1 VTPAASAS
9 ALVTVDGIPVR
20 VVFSAATS
28 ERRRRSLLA
37 TQHEQ
42 EAHRAHARETCAAL
56 SGSRDPLLAK
66 TRRSS

>member
-1 VTPAASAS
+1 LTAAAPTS
-9 ALVTVDGIPVR
+9 ALVTFDGIPVR

-28 ERRRRSLLA
+28 ARRRTSLLA
-37 TQHEQ
+37 IQTAQ
-42 EAHRAHARETCAAL
+42 EAHRARSRETCAAL